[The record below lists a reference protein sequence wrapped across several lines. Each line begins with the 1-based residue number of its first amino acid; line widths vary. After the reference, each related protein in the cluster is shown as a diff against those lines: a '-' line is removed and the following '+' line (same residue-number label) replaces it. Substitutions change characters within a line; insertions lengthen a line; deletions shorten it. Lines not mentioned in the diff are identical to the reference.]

1 MVLGHNLIAISG
13 CKGVIIVFQTRLRE
27 LREAA
32 GYKSQQAFADAFGVA
47 QSTVGGWEAGK
58 REPNYKTTMRLA
70 SFFKVSVDNLLGLE
84 DKKEQL
90 PAEGEELSDAR
101 KKALQF
107 IEGLSDDQLD
117 RFINMGRAALEMG
130 GSQQTQNT
138 PRGEAGG

>member
-1 MVLGHNLIAISG
+1 MEVIDRINL
-13 CKGVIIVFQTRLRE
+13 
-27 LREAA
+27 
-32 GYKSQQAFADAFGVA
+32 
-47 QSTVGGWEAGK
+47 
-58 REPNYKTTMRLA
+58 RLA
-70 SFFKVSVDNLLGLE
+70 EIGKTGAEMSRALQLSNSIYSQWNTKKTKPSKKTLVKVAEYLDVPVEYLLTGKE
-84 DKKEQL
+84 PKKQL
-90 PAEGEELSDAR
+90 HAQGEELSDAR